1 MSQKKKLFVGRK
13 IRNIRNEQ
21 GLTQAKFA
29 DTLGIS
35 TSYLNQIEN
44 NQRHITASVLISLA
58 ERFSVDVSSL
68 SDSDADRILVD
79 LKEVFA
85 DPSVDFDTPAL
96 QEMKLVAS
104 NAPEVARALIS
115 VHQALRRNSEKI
127 AELGHV
133 VDDQSSG
140 LTPYNEVRDFF
151 HYRNNYID
159 ELDKAGEALAA
170 SFDGDDMLASLQSY
184 LLNNHQ
190 TSVIPTTPEDADT
203 LRRFDPSSKTIR
215 LNPHLDRS
223 SQCFQ
228 LAHHIGQVEQKR
240 SISNIIANAN
250 FGSVDAKNIATLSL
264 ANYFAGAVTLPYSH
278 FLNAARDLR
287 HDLDL
292 LCERFQASIE
302 QVAHRLSTLQRPG
315 AKGLPFFFAR
325 VDQAGNITKR
335 HSATKLQ
342 FARFGSA
349 CPLWN
354 VHQAFETRGEI
365 IRQLAETPDGA
376 QYLCLAI
383 AVSKRSGGFGTPTRK
398 YALALGCDIAHAE
411 KVVYSDGLI
420 MSDASQ
426 YEPIGVSCRLC
437 ERENCHQ
444 RSVPPLQRKLN
455 VNPHQRQVVP
465 FSLG

>member
-58 ERFSVDVSSL
+58 EHFSVDVSSL

-85 DPSVDFDTPAL
+85 DPSVDFDTPGL
-96 QEMKLVAS
+96 QELKLVAS

-115 VHQALRRNSEKI
+115 VHQSLRRNSEKI

-151 HYRNNYID
+151 HYRDNYID

-170 SFDGDDMLASLQSY
+170 SFEDDDMLASLRAY
-184 LLNNHQ
+184 LLKQHQ
-190 TSVIPTTPEDADT
+190 TTVIPTLPEDADT

-228 LAHHIGQVEQKR
+228 LAHHIGQVEQKA
-240 SISNIIANAN
+240 SIENIIAHAN
-250 FGSVDAKNIATLSL
+250 FGSPDAKNIATLSL
-264 ANYFAGAVTLPYSH
+264 ANYFAGAVTLPYGR
-278 FLNAARDLR
+278 FLNSARDLR

-292 LCERFQASIE
+292 LCERFHASIE

-354 VHQAFETRGEI
+354 VHKAFETRGEI

-411 KVVYSDGLI
+411 KVVYSDGLNI
-420 MSDASQ
+420 ADTNQ
-426 YEPIGVSCRLC
+426 FEPIGVSCRLC